1 MLGLIFAS
9 LIIQQGIWGQTPS
22 LPQPR
27 QEVGVVA
34 TEGRVYV
41 IGGLVSGGG
50 SSNRMDVFDVAVNEW
65 RSAPPIPIPIHHPM
79 VAAVGRKI
87 YVAGGYTDPGFTP
100 HARTYEFDPDI
111 AVWTRKAD
119 MPSAR
124 GAGAATGYAGNV
136 FVFGGERNG
145 LTVND
150 TASYDPATNVW
161 TQLPPMPTPR
171 NHMGSAFARGK
182 IYVVGGRPFNLPHN
196 EAFDPI
202 TETWTVR
209 APMPTPRSGIAVA
222 AVGSYVYVLGGEG
235 NPNSPIG
242 IFEENEAYD
251 VDADQ
256 WTTQQSMPLP
266 RHGIGAGVIG
276 NRIYVPAGGPVAG
289 YSVTAQSDFF
299 EVAQDL
305 VLPQFVVGGGYRTE
319 IVVSNPASRAAEV
332 EISVTDISGSALN
345 TTLDGVSR
353 STFSFTLPAL
363 ASRTILAPDSSGS
376 LRTGTVRIRAT
387 ARISAFGIV
396 RAAGLPATP
405 IHPVTSARTG
415 TFHVRFGRDQTNT
428 GVAIANQSTETASLI
443 LTLINETGAEVSRI
457 ERTLAA
463 GAQLSRFV
471 SELFPTL
478 EQNGFA
484 GTVAVRSTQPIAI
497 AALALSTDGVVAR
510 PVTPID

>member
-1 MLGLIFAS
+1 MLGWILAS
-9 LIIQQGIWGQTPS
+9 LIIQQGVWGRTPP
-22 LPQPR
+22 LPEPR

-41 IGGLVSGGG
+41 IGGLISGGG
-50 SSNRMDVFDVAVNEW
+50 SSNRMDVLDVAVNEW
-65 RSAPPIPIPIHHPM
+65 RSAPPIPIPVHHPM
-79 VAAVGRKI
+79 VAAVGQKI

-111 AVWTRKAD
+111 SVWTRKAD
-119 MPSAR
+119 MPTAR
-124 GAGAATGYAGNV
+124 GAGAATAYAGKV

-145 LTVND
+145 ITVND
-150 TASYDPATNVW
+150 AASYDSVTNAW
-161 TQLPPMPTPR
+161 TQLSPMPTAR

-182 IYVVGGRPFNLPHN
+182 IYVIGGRPSNLAQN

-202 TETWTVR
+202 TETWTLK

-251 VDADQ
+251 IDGDQ
-256 WTTQQSMPLP
+256 WTTQQPMPLA

-299 EVAQDL
+299 EVDQDL

-319 IVVSNPASRAAEV
+319 IVVSNPASRATEV
-332 EISVTDISGSALN
+332 EIALTDIGGSALN

-353 STFSFTLPAL
+353 STFSLTLPAL
-363 ASRTILAPDSSGS
+363 ASRTILAPDSSGP
-376 LRTGTVRIRAT
+376 LRAGTVRIRAR
-387 ARISAFGIV
+387 ARLSAFGIV

-405 IHPVTSARTG
+405 IHPVARARSG
-415 TFHVRFGRDQTNT
+415 IFHVRFRRDQTNT
-428 GVAIANQSTETASLI
+428 GVAIANPSTESASLI

-457 ERTLAA
+457 ESTLPA
-463 GAQLSRFV
+463 GAQLSRFIT
-471 SELFPTL
+471 ELFPTL
-478 EQNGFA
+478 DQNDFA
-484 GTVAVRSTQPIAI
+484 GTIAVRSTQPIAI
-497 AALALSTDGVVAR
+497 AALALSTDGAVAI
-510 PVTPID
+510 PVTPIE